1 MTKYLFVMVAA
12 MALAACSEKK
22 GEPAEQTVVPVE
34 IQKIV
39 ALGRVE
45 PEVKITPIGSEVSG
59 VVRKIY
65 VSSGDSVTKGTLLL
79 ELNHE
84 YEDAKLLQT
93 KSKLATQSAE
103 IKNVEAQLNALKVKS
118 ENLKVRLERLKKI
131 AEQGAETQQNVDNA
145 KAEYDQSL
153 RDLDRI
159 NQQIFAAESRIGEI
173 NAELNVAAAD
183 IERRK
188 VKAPADGV
196 VLTMDLTEGASVT
209 AASKLFDFAPNSAAT
224 VLCEV
229 DELFVDKLLLGQ
241 KAIIRT
247 QGMDN
252 KLADGEVVYLGS
264 YLKKKSLFSDDSGNM
279 EDRRVREVRI
289 RLSGNPMLLINS
301 RVEAVIS
308 LK

>member
-1 MTKYLFVMVAA
+1 MTRYLFVMVAA
-12 MALAACSEKK
+12 MALAACGEKK

-65 VSSGDSVTKGTLLL
+65 VSSGDSVVKGTLLL

-84 YEDAKLLQT
+84 YEDAKLLQS

-118 ENLKVRLERLKKI
+118 ENLKVRMERLKKI